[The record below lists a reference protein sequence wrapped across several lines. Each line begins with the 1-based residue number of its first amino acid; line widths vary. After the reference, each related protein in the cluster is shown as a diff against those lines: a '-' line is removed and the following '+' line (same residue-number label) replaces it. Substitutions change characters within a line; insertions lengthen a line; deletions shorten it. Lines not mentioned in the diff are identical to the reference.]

1 MIKSEQWGIGR
12 TYLNVFQHMTID
24 ELFNSIKVDV
34 YFDQAELAASFDQL
48 IGLDNQWLWQEPWML
63 IGQIVEIG
71 LLVYWYETGNG
82 GRLIQKSIQQILPGR
97 FTYGFSWHLG
107 GDVFSKCSQIVMS
120 GEISFRYST
129 QTHIHVHPN
138 FVLV

>member
-48 IGLDNQWLWQEPWML
+48 IGLDNQWL
-63 IGQIVEIG
+63 
-71 LLVYWYETGNG
+71 
-82 GRLIQKSIQQILPGR
+82 
-97 FTYGFSWHLG
+97 
-107 GDVFSKCSQIVMS
+107 
-120 GEISFRYST
+120 
-129 QTHIHVHPN
+129 
-138 FVLV
+138 